1 MSDEEK
7 QDSGPE
13 QLGGLIG
20 ENLGKLIFLGILQ
33 TRAIMDLSN
42 ALEKDPAVSAS
53 TREIARRTMSYTD
66 DMIRQIEGL
75 TKGIDLQGIFD
86 RGRT

>member
-7 QDSGPE
+7 QDGGPE

-33 TRAIMDLSN
+33 TRAIMALSN
-42 ALEKDPAVSAS
+42 ALENDQTVSAS
-53 TREIARRTMSYTD
+53 TREIARRTMSSTD